1 MVERKGFELILQRRA
16 EVGERLEPQIGELEP
31 RIGEL

>member
-16 EVGERLEPQIGELEP
+16 EVGEKLEP